1 MRIDSI
7 VIENVRSHTK
17 SYVKFSEGFNCL
29 VGGLGAGKTSI
40 LYAIDFA
47 LFGEP
52 LGKSYDYLLREGES
66 LGKVVLRFIANG
78 REYTIFRGLRRR
90 GGRISQDSEKL
101 KLFEGNKLI
110 AEMKNEAILE
120 QLKAITGIDKEIF
133 REIIWVRQEK
143 LKEILDMTPSER
155 KKKIDQ
161 LFGISDYEIAWTN
174 LRPVLRWYESERE
187 SLKRDPD
194 VTNVGEIQKR
204 YEETV
209 KDLALKETELSD
221 ARKHLDEAERR
232 LREASR
238 LLEELRILRQR
249 REEIMMK
256 KNRLEAEISKTE
268 ALLSR
273 LMNEARERKARIS
286 ELNRRLE
293 LLNNQEADGRKKM
306 VDFGLAPDASL
317 EHIRLHIDSILTQVS
332 TMQGEKEN
340 VKSEIKRTTQRIS
353 SLMKESK
360 CPLCLQ
366 DLSPEYK
373 NRLLSQLNMDLSD
386 YEKQLNELER
396 GIRELEYLRRA
407 LLTTFSNLQLIQ
419 SKREEVLNQ
428 IRIEEA
434 RLNNTLREAANKRK
448 ILENLK
454 GELASL
460 QSKIVEFDYSKL
472 EKAQRVY
479 DEALEGYSSLK
490 YKVQSLESQLNEIR
504 LRLDNFR
511 ERLEIAQ
518 KKIERLNKIEKII
531 AFVEEAR
538 QAYRSIQ
545 PKIRRDFIKY
555 FERVVQQIIDE
566 LTGLEGSTFCVKIDE
581 DYTPIIESEEKYE
594 RSAMNLSGGER
605 TFLAFAYRLGMG
617 QLVLN
622 LRTGRGLSILLL
634 DEPTES
640 LGREDGSIDRLAE
653 ILSRLKTVEQIIAVT
668 HSEAFAEKANYVIRV
683 EKRGGRSI
691 VSTES
696 MDQIYVKTS

>member
-66 LGKVVLRFIANG
+66 LGKVVLKFIANG

-101 KLFEGNKLI
+101 KLFEGSKLI

-194 VTNVGEIQKR
+194 VTNVGEFQKR
-204 YEETV
+204 YEEAV

-238 LLEELRILRQR
+238 LLEELKILRQR

-273 LMNEARERKARIS
+273 LVNEARERKARID

-293 LLNNQEADGRKKM
+293 LLNNQEADSRKKM

-373 NRLLSQLNMDLSD
+373 NRLLSQLNMNLSD

-428 IRIEEA
+428 IRIEET

-454 GELASL
+454 GELADL

-472 EKAQRVY
+472 ERAQRMY
-479 DEALEGYSSLK
+479 DEALERYSSLK

-683 EKRGGRSI
+683 EKRGGHSI

>member
-7 VIENVRSHTK
+7 IIENIRSHAK
-17 SYVKFSEGFNCL
+17 SHVKFSEGFNCL

-52 LGKSYDYLLREGES
+52 LGKSYDYLLREGEN
-66 LGKVVLRFIANG
+66 LGKVVLKFTVNG
-78 REYTIFRGLRRR
+78 KEYTIFRGLKRK
-90 GGRISQDSEKL
+90 GERISQDTEKL
-101 KLFEGNKLI
+101 KLFEGSKLI
-110 AEMKNEAILE
+110 AEVKNEAILE
-120 QLKAITGIDKEIF
+120 QLKAVTGIDKEIF

-155 KKKIDQ
+155 KKKIDE
-161 LFGISDYEIAWTN
+161 LFGISDYEIAWAN
-174 LRPVLRWYESERE
+174 LRPILGRYEGERE

-194 VTNVGEIQKR
+194 VINVGEVQKR

-209 KDLALKETELSD
+209 KDLVLKEAELSD
-221 ARKHLDEAERR
+221 ARKHLDEAEKK
-232 LREASR
+232 LKESSR
-238 LLEELRILRQR
+238 LLEELKTLRQR

-256 KNRLEAEISKTE
+256 KNKIEVEISKIE
-268 ALLSR
+268 SLLSG
-273 LMNEARERKARIS
+273 LMNEARERKTRMN
-286 ELNRRLE
+286 ELNKRLE
-293 LLNNQEADGRKKM
+293 SFKNQEAEERGKI
-306 VDFGLAPDASL
+306 VDFGLPSDATL
-317 EHIRLHIDSILTQVS
+317 EHIQLYIDSILTQVS

-340 VKSEIKRTTQRIS
+340 VKAEIKRAAQRIS
-353 SLMKESK
+353 SLIKESK

-366 DLSPEYK
+366 NLSPEYK
-373 NRLLSQLNMDLSD
+373 NRLLSQLNTDLSN
-386 YEKQLNELER
+386 YEKQLNDLEK
-396 GIRELEYLRRA
+396 GIRDLEYLRRI
-407 LLTTFSNLQLIQ
+407 LLTTFSNLQSIQ

-428 IRIEEA
+428 IRIEENY
-434 RLNNTLREAANKRK
+434 LTNILQEAANKKK
-448 ILENLK
+448 ILEGLK
-454 GELASL
+454 EEMMGLE
-460 QSKIVEFDYSKL
+460 SKIIEFDYSKF
-472 EKAQRVY
+472 EEAQKIY
-479 DEALEGYSSLK
+479 NEALEKYSSLK
-490 YKVQSLESQLNEIR
+490 YKVQTLESQLNEIK

-531 AFVEEAR
+531 VFVEEAR

-545 PKIRRDFIKY
+545 PKIRRDFIRY
-555 FERVVQQIIDE
+555 FERIVQQIIDE
-566 LTGLEGSTFCVKIDE
+566 LADESSVFNVKIDE
-581 DYTPIIESEEKYE
+581 DYTPIIEAENKYE
-594 RSAMNLSGGER
+594 RSVLNLSGGER

-622 LRTGRGLSILLL
+622 LRTGHGLSILLL

-653 ILSRLKTVEQIIAVT
+653 ILSKLKTVEQIIAVT

-683 EKRGGRSI
+683 EKKEGRSI

-696 MDQIYVKTS
+696 MNQTI